1 MQLKKVTSENVV
13 KSIFPMLKKDR
24 SIHIK
29 VKLNPFNPMDSNT
42 RGLFQKVD
50 SIEYW
55 KARGRDAMK
64 GVQ

>member
-29 VKLNPFNPMDSNT
+29 VNLIRLTRWIVIQEVYSKKWILLNIGKQEEEM
-42 RGLFQKVD
+42 L
-50 SIEYW
+50 
-55 KARGRDAMK
+55 
-64 GVQ
+64 